1 MASTN
6 IDEWGLVRSDQEETE
21 ESYFVSMTDIM
32 VGLLFIFI
40 IMLMVF
46 GLMLKIETESTR
58 NTQANLRQVVT
69 ETKIEV
75 EDIQDVDSLR
85 TQMLR
90 DIEGRLNDVGVRVI
104 VREENGVLQLP
115 DEILFASEEY
125 MLSTE
130 GRLAIGQLARALD
143 AILPCY
149 ANSASS
155 PTVSGCLSSIPETAQ
170 LEAVFVEGHTDK
182 DGTQQY
188 NWSLSAR
195 RAINTFIELDGQSR
209 IATKL
214 LNENGQFL
222 FSISG
227 YGENRPVRLGDT
239 EEDKDQNRRIDL
251 RFVMSVSHEEALER
265 VQSRLEAAIA
275 DDDSP

>member
-130 GRLAIGQLARALD
+130 GRLAIGHLARALD

-155 PTVSGCLSSIPETAQ
+155 PTASGCLSAVPETAQ

-239 EEDKDQNRRIDL
+239 DEDKDQNRRIDL

>member
-58 NTQANLRQVVT
+58 NTQANLRQVVA

-75 EDIQDVDSLR
+75 EDIQDLDSLR

-90 DIEGRLNDVGVRVI
+90 DIESRLNDVGIRVI

-115 DEILFASEEY
+115 DEILFAKEEY

-130 GRLAIGQLARALD
+130 GRMAISHLARALD

-149 ANSASS
+149 ANAASS
-155 PTVSGCLSSIPETAQ
+155 PAVSGCLSAIPETAQ

-239 EEDKDQNRRIDL
+239 EVDKDQNRRIDL

>member
-6 IDEWGLVRSDQEETE
+6 IDEWALVRSDQEETE

-90 DIEGRLNDVGVRVI
+90 DIESRLNDVGVRVI

-130 GRLAIGQLARALD
+130 GRLAIGHLARALD

-149 ANSASS
+149 ANYASS
-155 PTVSGCLSSIPETAQ
+155 PTVSGCLSAIPETAQ

-239 EEDKDQNRRIDL
+239 EEDKNQNRRIDL

-275 DDDSP
+275 GDDSP

>member
-130 GRLAIGQLARALD
+130 GRLVIGHLARALD

-155 PTVSGCLSSIPETAQ
+155 PTVSGCLSSIPESAQ

>member
-130 GRLAIGQLARALD
+130 GRLAIGHLARALD

>member
-1 MASTN
+1 MASTS

-46 GLMLKIETESTR
+46 GLMLKIETESTQ

-130 GRLAIGQLARALD
+130 GRLAIGHLARALD

-155 PTVSGCLSSIPETAQ
+155 PTVSGCLSAIPETAQ

-275 DDDSP
+275 GDDSP

>member
-130 GRLAIGQLARALD
+130 GRLAIGHLARALY

>member
-130 GRLAIGQLARALD
+130 GRLAIGHLARALD

-239 EEDKDQNRRIDL
+239 EEDKDQNRRIDP